1 MTSTLNDD
9 SLIKMDRVGKE
20 QVIEMFKR
28 GFTYQQV
35 SDELKKRCPGK
46 RRFSVPSIK
55 RFGSKNGISSRI
67 SNHFVLSLV
76 SAAVK
81 GVGYMYNFFLKHLI
95 VLCII
100 KYYTFNHFALFVGWS
115 VIRK

>member
-35 SDELKKRCPGK
+35 SDELKERYPRKGG
-46 RRFSVPSIK
+46 FSVPSIK
-55 RFGSKNGISSRI
+55 RFCSKNGISSRI
-67 SNHFVLSLV
+67 SNHFVSSLA

-81 GVGYMYNFFLKHLI
+81 EVG
-95 VLCII
+95 
-100 KYYTFNHFALFVGWS
+100 
-115 VIRK
+115 